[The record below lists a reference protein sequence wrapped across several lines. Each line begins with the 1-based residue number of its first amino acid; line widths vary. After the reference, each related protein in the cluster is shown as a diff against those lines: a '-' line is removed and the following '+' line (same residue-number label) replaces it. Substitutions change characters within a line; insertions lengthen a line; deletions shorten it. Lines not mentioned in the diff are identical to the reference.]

1 MKRLR
6 ILATFV
12 IAIVMNSSYGALT
25 PGDMS
30 LAMFK
35 SGLVNEPTVFKVKVS
50 VLPWNRDGV
59 WEGSP
64 LNEARD
70 QFWALRVL
78 PVAQRQEAG
87 DSGIICYAKKTS
99 EAGKVIEQSLRDGA
113 FHIAHIQLRYS
124 DKEGYQKCC
133 VVDAIE
139 PLVQSGAGDII
150 VKFGS
155 TRIGV
160 TKNEKFDYL
169 QGKVS
174 VSYRTKLKFF
184 KKPILRVVLLTDEN
198 GSRVIRDSIIDEPDV
213 KMVSSSDSIER
224 NTTTAGNE
232 NNEPPFWHHY
242 IEDISQNQSEVS
254 ADRYKNVTYEGLPL
268 GTYKRLALKGL
279 KTIHVFGYCKFDK
292 DENAKMIGY
301 RIEAWYNGSCIGKYD
316 TIRSSDLTRHA
327 LPEDWHISF
336 KYPEKFKYRSPF
348 ACKHVVRE

>member
-1 MKRLR
+1 MKWMST
-6 ILATFV
+6 LAVLMFAV
-12 IAIVMNSSYGALT
+12 AAQLGYCALT

-35 SGLVNEPTVFKVKVS
+35 SGLVKEPTVFKVKIS
-50 VLPWNRDGV
+50 VLPWNHGGW

-64 LNEARD
+64 IYEVRD
-70 QFWALRVL
+70 QFWALRAL

-87 DSGIICYAKKTS
+87 DSGIICYAKKSS
-99 EAGKVIEQSLRDGA
+99 EAGKIIEQSLRDGA
-113 FHIAHIQLRYS
+113 FHVAHVQLRYS
-124 DKEGYQKCC
+124 DKEGYQQCC

-139 PLVQSGAGDII
+139 PLGQSEATDII
-150 VKFGS
+150 AKFGS

-169 QGKVS
+169 QGKIA

-198 GSRVIRDSIIDEPDV
+198 GSRVIRDSIVDEPDV
-213 KMVSSSDSIER
+213 KMVSTSDSIER

-242 IEDISQNQSEVS
+242 IEDISQNQSEVA

-268 GTYKRLALKGL
+268 GTYERLALKGW
-279 KTIHVFGYCKFDK
+279 KTVHMFGYCKFNK

-301 RIEAWYNGSCIGKYD
+301 RIEAWYNGACIGKYD
-316 TIRSSDLTRHA
+316 TIRASDIKKNA
-327 LPEDWHISF
+327 LPQDWHVSF

-348 ACKHVVRE
+348 ASKHVVRE